1 MGNIDFTIDQDDLK
15 CLFIACR
22 NAYKSFEEFIQDS
35 KKGYTEYHKR
45 NSDNVEKFG
54 NPKTYSQWIN
64 GQIIALT

>member
-1 MGNIDFTIDQDDLK
+1 MENIDFTINQDDLK

-22 NAYKSFEEFIQDS
+22 NTYKSFDEFIQDS
-35 KKGYTEYHKR
+35 KKGYAEYHKR